1 MDCKN
6 IYCCQL
12 CHSEFE
18 SEEDLSLHRCIEI
31 KQEFQES
38 KVLDTYDVGQNGNLD
53 LSEEFLSSI
62 LKQVDNLCDAIQRGD
77 SIIERT
83 IIVNQQLNEAVSCY
97 RNQLILIDSKNV
109 EMQEDICDDCDNLMK
124 SDDNDSDTDYK
135 PKIKNKAKR
144 NNLLNAD
151 SKTPTSK
158 VGKVTKAKV
167 LTTDKLKLKGFRALL
182 PYLKYN
188 NDNTVF
194 ECTICNESFEKKL
207 DVFQHLKSTHNNEIS
222 LKIAKTKKC

>member
-1 MDCKN
+1 MDSKN

-12 CHSEFE
+12 CQSEFE
-18 SEEDLSLHRCIEI
+18 SEEDLSVHRCIEI

-109 EMQEDICDDCDNLMK
+109 EMQEDI
-124 SDDNDSDTDYK
+124 
-135 PKIKNKAKR
+135 
-144 NNLLNAD
+144 
-151 SKTPTSK
+151 
-158 VGKVTKAKV
+158 
-167 LTTDKLKLKGFRALL
+167 
-182 PYLKYN
+182 
-188 NDNTVF
+188 
-194 ECTICNESFEKKL
+194 
-207 DVFQHLKSTHNNEIS
+207 
-222 LKIAKTKKC
+222 